1 MFNWFNWL
9 PWFYLFELIL
19 KPEKMIVFEPCA

>member
-9 PWFYLFELIL
+9 AWFYLFELIL
-19 KPEKMIVFEPCA
+19 KPEKMIVFKPCA